1 MPKFDKVCVAIT
13 DLEKDR
19 ENIQKLEG
27 IIKKDDGL
35 KEIERGFTIAGWSIL
50 LVITIYITRF
60 IW

>member
-35 KEIERGFTIAGWSIL
+35 KEIERGFTIA
-50 LVITIYITRF
+50 
-60 IW
+60 